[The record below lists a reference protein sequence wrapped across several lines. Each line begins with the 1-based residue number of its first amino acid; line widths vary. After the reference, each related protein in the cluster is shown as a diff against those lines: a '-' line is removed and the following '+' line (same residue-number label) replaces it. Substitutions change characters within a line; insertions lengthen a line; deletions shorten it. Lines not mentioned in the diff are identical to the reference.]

1 MKKAEMMNKME
12 LDIMAMENV
21 SGGTGPLTKTGP
33 LTETGPLGYET
44 GPLNGTGPLA
54 SCDPPKGTGPL
65 GNAVGPVKDWR
76 R

>member
-12 LDIMAMENV
+12 LDIMAMGNV

-33 LTETGPLGYET
+33 LTETGPLGT
-44 GPLNGTGPLA
+44 
-54 SCDPPKGTGPL
+54 CDPPKGTGPL
-65 GNAVGPVKDWR
+65 GAVGPVKDWR